1 MHVNILFAYAQS
13 NLASYLALEKSVCYL
28 IVATVSII
36 LLYTFSYLVFTLSR
50 RSLLYVNIP
59 ICKMSEM
66 TDLARILSEL
76 SDNIGQLNVRFDNV
90 DRKFDDVDRKF
101 DRINER
107 IKEENSPVRNENIS
121 MRNQNQS
128 QRQNNEQR
136 GATDANILL
145 GNTNRNQNQ
154 GGRRISQIFQTDS
167 PPASTD
173 NFSAAPAQANFQPV
187 ITVNQLDHFVAFPSM
202 YKAIDVTIFERM
214 VKEIEAYEINYP
226 HNAAGPARPF
236 SFFDPSTQSFIWS
249 RLNIVKQERGFSPE
263 ARALLPEEKQ
273 HLLKLNLREFTVLF
287 KYVIKPIDR
296 TELVKALHELIR
308 RSKFPSEKDVA
319 VLQST
324 TSTPGKYSTCDFWMG
339 MIEVLKHYRKA
350 SLMLL
355 EHVEERH
362 IPKLQDKDNN
372 YDHIN
377 DLLFDGNS
385 TFKGLE
391 SLLKLRW
398 GPGFF
403 GWFKSASYNAPSA
416 LSRRDEFP
424 DLCARLLIT
433 AQSKYADAVS
443 KLPAQ
448 EEMLLISQMTTNKP
462 PATFMRRPSA
472 SSIHSVMPHMPDEI
486 DESDNQTDFLVDD
499 GPYWDYSTIY
509 GNDSSAL
516 ELSPHVN
523 DVLYAVH
530 GRDQSGPHP
539 ASGLRSGVKPPGKLF
554 DHRAPNPMTASG
566 KIKKDLACFQLLSQ
580 GSCTQSQCAYSH
592 DPRLLFKAA
601 QPIWYNTEYLA
612 RMVGEPSPRTAYGEP
627 KQVEAST
634 QSKPVPKTIQS
645 IPKPSS
651 CPPSE
656 FPFHALSR
664 TPASTPRHG
673 SMHALSPGTIPRT
686 PAPLSVQD
694 LDELGEDEFDT

>member
-1 MHVNILFAYAQS
+1 M
-13 NLASYLALEKSVCYL
+13 
-28 IVATVSII
+28 
-36 LLYTFSYLVFTLSR
+36 
-50 RSLLYVNIP
+50 
-59 ICKMSEM
+59 
-66 TDLARILSEL
+66 
-76 SDNIGQLNVRFDNV
+76 
-90 DRKFDDVDRKF
+90 
-101 DRINER
+101 
-107 IKEENSPVRNENIS
+107 
-121 MRNQNQS
+121 
-128 QRQNNEQR
+128 
-136 GATDANILL
+136 
-145 GNTNRNQNQ
+145 
-154 GGRRISQIFQTDS
+154 DS
-167 PPASTD
+167 PPAPTD

-187 ITVNQLDHFVAFPSM
+187 ITVNQLDHYVAFPSM
-202 YKAIDVTIFERM
+202 YKAIDVTIFEKM

-236 SFFDPSTQSFIWS
+236 SFFDPFTQSFIWS
-249 RLNIVKQERGFSPE
+249 RLNIVKQERGFSSE

-324 TSTPGKYSTCDFWMG
+324 TSMPSKYSTCDFWMG
-339 MIEVLKHYRKA
+339 MIEVLKHYRKG

-362 IPKLQDKDNN
+362 IPKLHDKDNN

-377 DLLFDGNS
+377 DLLFEGNS

-416 LSRRDEFP
+416 LSRREEFP
-424 DLCARLLIT
+424 DLLARLMIT
-433 AQSKYADAVS
+433 AQSKYTEAVD

-448 EEMLLISQMTTNKP
+448 EELLLISQMTTNKP
-462 PATFMRRPSA
+462 PTTFMRRPSA
-472 SSIHSVMPHMPDEI
+472 SSIHSVMPPVPDEI
-486 DESDNQTDFLVDD
+486 NESDNHTEFLVDD
-499 GPYWDYSTIY
+499 EPYWGYSAIY
-509 GNDSSAL
+509 DNDSSAL
-516 ELSPHVN
+516 ESSPHVT
-523 DVLYAVH
+523 DMLYAMH

-539 ASGLRSGVKPPGKLF
+539 ASGLRSGGKPPGQLF
-554 DHRAPNPMTASG
+554 DHRAPNPMTARG
-566 KIKKDLACFQLLSQ
+566 KDKKDLACFQLLSQ
-580 GSCTQSQCAYSH
+580 GICTQPRCAYSH
-592 DPRLLFKAA
+592 DPRLLFKAG
-601 QPIWYNTEYLA
+601 QPIYYNIEYLA
-612 RMVGEPSPRTAYGEP
+612 RMVGEPSPRNAFGEP
-627 KQVEAST
+627 RQHEAST
-634 QSKPVPKTIQS
+634 QSKTCPKTIQS

-664 TPASTPRHG
+664 NPPSTPRHG

-686 PAPLSVQD
+686 PAPLSLQD
-694 LDELGEDEFDT
+694 LNQIGEDDIDT